1 MKTLF
6 PIHFS
11 PSRHT
16 ISALPPTTAGRSSQ
30 HPRALVSTL
39 FTLSDIPALRALQR
53 AALRRR
59 SRCELDAAGAGW
71 H

>member
-6 PIHFS
+6 PIHFLHLDTQFSS
-11 PSRHT
+11 PAHNCRE
-16 ISALPPTTAGRSSQ
+16 SSQ